1 MSVPNPPK
9 CSPASLQMFLL
20 ALADDELVL
29 GHRDSEWTGHA
40 PILEEDIAFSNIA
53 QDEIG
58 HSLVWYSL
66 HQDLTDATPDTM
78 VFTRSWTKF
87 VCSRFVEYPKGDF
100 AYTVVRQFL
109 FDCAELIRL
118 KDLTR
123 SSYTPLAQTAERII
137 KEEHYHRLHSQGL
150 VERLGDATEESA
162 RRMQAAVDQAFPQ
175 SLGLFELLDCENE
188 LKTAGVF
195 SGHTVLRSMWL
206 DEVVPVL
213 RGVSLKIPV
222 VQDGAEYQL
231 KCEPEDGGRK
241 KLHTPH
247 LQQLVHDLQSVHKL
261 APEAR
266 W

>member
-1 MSVPNPPK
+1 MSAPLPPS
-9 CSPASLQMFLL
+9 CSRSSLEMFLL

-29 GHRDSEWTGHA
+29 GHRDSEWTGYA

-53 QDEIG
+53 QDEVG

-66 HQDLTDATPDTM
+66 HQDLGGKTPDAM
-78 VFTRSWTKF
+78 AFTRLWTEF

-109 FDCAELIRL
+109 FDCAELVRL
-118 KDLTR
+118 RDLTK
-123 SSYTPLAQTAERII
+123 SSYAPLAQTAERIM
-137 KEEHYHRLHSQGL
+137 KEEQYHRLHSQGL

-175 SLGLFELLDCENE
+175 ALGMFELLACENE

-195 SGHTVLRSMWL
+195 SGHTLLRSTWL
-206 DEVVPVL
+206 DDVVPVL
-213 RGVSLKIPV
+213 HSVSLKVPV
-222 VQDGAEYQL
+222 IRTGSEYQS
-231 KCEPEDGGRK
+231 KCEAEEGGRK
-241 KLHTPH
+241 RLHTLH
-247 LQQLVHDLQSVHKL
+247 LEQLVHDLQSVHKL
-261 APEAR
+261 APEAK